1 MQSRK
6 KQIKN
11 KNKRNKGHTF
21 KNKKAR
27 GGVIP
32 DGSAEE
38 QVVEDVNQEVVGE
51 VKQSEE
57 QSEEQV
63 QPQQVIES
71 TKNKI
76 PLLVATK
83 KGCMLHLEADTE
95 KLTFWYSFAD
105 GSDDTEHVIATNDNE
120 FSKAIIQLDT
130 AVKEKLDAKS
140 LPTVSE
146 TESQEKS
153 GEPVGPVAVE
163 ESVPASEEKS
173 GEPAGPEAVEE
184 SVPASEEKS
193 GEPAGPVA
201 VKESGLVAAKESDP
215 EPIESRFKIGDK
227 VFCEVY
233 KDSPNQGIF
242 TIDNIFKSPNGEIQL
257 DGKDKNGTKRAFA
270 EALCKLHTAPA
281 AVEQVNP

>member
-27 GGVIP
+27 GGVTP

-38 QVVEDVNQEVVGE
+38 RVVGE
-51 VKQSEE
+51 VKQSGE
-57 QSEEQV
+57 Q
-63 QPQQVIES
+63 PVIES

-83 KGCMLHLEADTE
+83 KGCKLHLEADTE

-105 GSDDTEHVIATNDNE
+105 GSDDTKHVIATNDDE
-120 FSKAIIQLDT
+120 FSEAIILLDT

-140 LPTVSE
+140 LSTVSE
-146 TESQEKS
+146 TVSQEKSGEPAGPAAVEESVPASEEKSGEPAGPAAVEESVPASEEKS

-173 GEPAGPEAVEE
+173 GE
-184 SVPASEEKS
+184 
-193 GEPAGPVA
+193 
-201 VKESGLVAAKESDP
+201 P

>member
-173 GEPAGPEAVEE
+173 GEPAGP
-184 SVPASEEKS
+184 
-193 GEPAGPVA
+193 VA